1 MTVFRFAHPEV
12 LFLLLLVPLL
22 AWWSLRPGRERSVA
36 YSSLDLLLGAGL
48 GASAWKRYGKLAL
61 RLLALSL
68 VIFALARPQ
77 TGRSKHT
84 EYAEA
89 VDIMLVLDTS
99 GSMQAQDFEPKNRLF
114 VAKEVI
120 KEFIA
125 KRTTDR
131 IGLVVFAADAVTQCP
146 LTLDYGLL
154 TKLVEQ
160 VDFGM
165 LDDGT
170 AIGMGLASAC
180 NRMQAS
186 EAKSKVI
193 VLLTDGQNNAGM
205 VDPAT
210 AARVAESLG
219 IKVYTIGVGTRGRA
233 PIPIDDPVFGRR
245 LISVDVD
252 IDEVTLKKIAD
263 LTGGEYFRAT
273 DRQELEQIYAKI
285 DQLERTKV
293 ASETFVEYTERFKW
307 LLLPALG
314 LLILE
319 LGLEQSILRESP

>member
-1 MTVFRFAHPEV
+1 MFRFAHPEV
-12 LFLLLLVPLL
+12 LFLLLLIPVVV
-22 AWWSLRPGRERSVA
+22 WWALRPKRERSVA

-48 GASAWKRYGKLAL
+48 GASAWKRYGKVVLRSLVLAL
-61 RLLALSL
+61 I
-68 VIFALARPQ
+68 VVALARPQ

-125 KRTTDR
+125 KRKSDR

-146 LTLDYGLL
+146 LTLDYALL
-154 TKLVEQ
+154 SKLVDA

-180 NRMQAS
+180 NRMKDS

-210 AARVAESLG
+210 AARVAQSLG

-252 IDEVTLKKIAD
+252 IDEATLTKVAE
-263 LTGGEYFRAT
+263 LTEGQYFRAT
-273 DRQELEQIYAKI
+273 DRKELEGIYSRI
-285 DQLERTKV
+285 DELERTKV

-307 LLLPALG
+307 ILLPVIG

-319 LGLEQSILRESP
+319 LGLEQTILRETP

>member
-1 MTVFRFAHPEV
+1 MFRFAYPEM
-12 LFLLLLVPLL
+12 LLLLLLVPLV
-22 AWWSLRPGRERSVA
+22 AWWTLRPGRERSVA

-48 GASAWKRYGKLAL
+48 GASVWKRYGKLAL
-61 RLLALSL
+61 RVAALILLT
-68 VIFALARPQ
+68 FALARPQ
-77 TGRSKHT
+77 TGRAKHT
-84 EYAEA
+84 EHAEA

-131 IGLVVFAADAVTQCP
+131 IGLVIFAADAVTQCP
-146 LTLDYGLL
+146 LTLDHALL
-154 TKLVEQ
+154 AKLVDA
-160 VDFGM
+160 VDFGI

-170 AIGMGLASAC
+170 AIGMGLANAC
-180 NRMQAS
+180 NRMKTS

-205 VDPAT
+205 VDPTT

-252 IDEVTLKKIAD
+252 IDEVTLRKIAE
-263 LTGGEYFRAT
+263 LTDGRYFRAT
-273 DRQELEQIYAKI
+273 DRQELEGIYARI
-285 DQLERTKV
+285 DELERTKV

-307 LLLPALG
+307 LLLPVLG
-314 LLILE
+314 LLVLE
-319 LGLEQSILRESP
+319 LGLEQTILRETP

>member
-1 MTVFRFAHPEV
+1 
-12 LFLLLLVPLL
+12 
-22 AWWSLRPGRERSVA
+22 
-36 YSSLDLLLGAGL
+36 
-48 GASAWKRYGKLAL
+48 
-61 RLLALSL
+61 
-68 VIFALARPQ
+68 
-77 TGRSKHT
+77 
-84 EYAEA
+84 
-89 VDIMLVLDTS
+89 
-99 GSMQAQDFEPKNRLF
+99 
-114 VAKEVI
+114 
-120 KEFIA
+120 
-125 KRTTDR
+125 
-131 IGLVVFAADAVTQCP
+131 LVVFAADAVTQCP

-154 TKLVEQ
+154 TKLVDQ

-170 AIGMGLASAC
+170 AIGMGLANAC
-180 NRMQAS
+180 NRMKTS

-205 VDPAT
+205 VDPTT

-252 IDEVTLKKIAD
+252 IDEVTLRKIAE
-263 LTGGEYFRAT
+263 LTDGRYFRAT
-273 DRQELEQIYAKI
+273 DRQELQGIYARI
-285 DQLERTKV
+285 DELERTKV

-307 LLLPALG
+307 LLLPVLG

-319 LGLEQSILRESP
+319 LGLEQTILRETP

>member
-1 MTVFRFAHPEV
+1 MFRFAHPEV
-12 LFLLLLVPLL
+12 LFLLVLVPLV

-68 VIFALARPQ
+68 LIFALARPQ

-154 TKLVEQ
+154 TKLVDQ

-252 IDEVTLKKIAD
+252 IDEATLRKIAD

>member
-1 MTVFRFAHPEV
+1 MFRFAHPEV
-12 LFLLLLVPLL
+12 LLLLLLVPVV

-36 YSSLDLLLGAGL
+36 YSSIDLLLGAGL
-48 GASAWKRYGKLAL
+48 GASAWKRYGKLTL
-61 RLLALSL
+61 RLLALVL
-68 VIFALARPQ
+68 IVFALARPQ

-154 TKLVEQ
+154 TKLVDQ

-180 NRMQAS
+180 NRMRTS

-210 AARVAESLG
+210 AARVAQSLG

-252 IDEVTLKKIAD
+252 IDEVTLRKIAE
-263 LTGGEYFRAT
+263 LTDGQYFRAT
-273 DRQELEQIYAKI
+273 DTEELQQIYARI
-285 DQLERTKV
+285 DELERTKV

-307 LLLPALG
+307 LLIPALG
-314 LLILE
+314 LLVIE
-319 LGLEQSILRESP
+319 LGLAQSILRETP

>member
-1 MTVFRFAHPEV
+1 MFRFAHPEV
-12 LFLLLLVPLL
+12 FLLLLLVPLV
-22 AWWSLRPGRERSVA
+22 AWWTPRKGRERSVA
-36 YSSLDLLLGAGL
+36 YSSLDLLVGAGL
-48 GASAWKRYGKLAL
+48 AASAWKRHGKLAL
-61 RLLALSL
+61 RLMVLSL
-68 VIFALARPQ
+68 LVFALARPQ

-89 VDIMLVLDTS
+89 VDIMLVLDIS

-125 KRTTDR
+125 KRKTDR

-154 TKLVEQ
+154 SKLVDTA
-160 VDFGM
+160 DFGM

-180 NRMQAS
+180 NRMKS
-186 EAKSKVI
+186 SDAKSKVI
-193 VLLTDGQNNAGM
+193 ILLTDGQNNAGM

-233 PIPIDDPVFGRR
+233 PMPIDDPVFGRR
-245 LISVDVD
+245 LISVEVD
-252 IDEVTLKKIAD
+252 IDEVTLRKIAE
-263 LTGGEYFRAT
+263 LTDGQYFRAT
-273 DRQELEQIYAKI
+273 DREELEGIYARI
-285 DQLERTKV
+285 DELERTKV

-307 LLLPALG
+307 FLLPVLG
-314 LLILE
+314 LLLLE
-319 LGLEQSILRESP
+319 LGLEHTVLRETP

>member
-1 MTVFRFAHPEV
+1 MFRFAHPEV
-12 LFLLLLVPLL
+12 LWLLLLLPVV
-22 AWWSLRPGRERSVA
+22 AWWTLRPGRERSVA

-68 VIFALARPQ
+68 LICALARPQ

-125 KRTTDR
+125 KRTSDR

-154 TKLVEQ
+154 TKLVDSVE
-160 VDFGM
+160 FGM

-180 NRMQAS
+180 NRMQSS
-186 EAKSKVI
+186 EAKSKVV

-205 VDPAT
+205 VDPTT
-210 AARVAESLG
+210 AARVAQSLG

-252 IDEVTLKKIAD
+252 IDEVTLRKIAE
-263 LTGGEYFRAT
+263 LTDGQYFRAT
-273 DRQELEQIYAKI
+273 DREELEGIYARI
-285 DQLERTKV
+285 DELERTKV
-293 ASETFVEYTERFKW
+293 ASETFVEYTERFK
-307 LLLPALG
+307 LLLIPVLC
-314 LLILE
+314 LVLLE
-319 LGLEQSILRESP
+319 LGLEQSLLRETP